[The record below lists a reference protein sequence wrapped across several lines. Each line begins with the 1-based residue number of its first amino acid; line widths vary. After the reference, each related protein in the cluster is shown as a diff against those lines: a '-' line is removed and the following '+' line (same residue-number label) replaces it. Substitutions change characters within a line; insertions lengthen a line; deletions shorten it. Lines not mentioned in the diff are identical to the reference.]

1 MKQIE
6 YIFDNYTDDDYEFVY
21 ETKKQAYKKYVEAN
35 WGEWNEDKQR
45 EMFADFIKTYGDKIQ
60 MIMLGYNKIGFYHGE
75 DIGDNKYELGNI
87 CIIPEYQG
95 KGLGTKILKEIISE
109 QSGKDIYLRYF
120 KQNPVVRLYKRLGF
134 EIIEELP
141 YHYKMVL
148 RQKVI

>member
-1 MKQIE
+1 MEQIE

-21 ETKKQAYKKYVEAN
+21 ETKKQVYKKYVEAN

-60 MIMLGYNKIGFYHGE
+60 MIMMGYNKIGFYHGE
-75 DIGDNKYELGNI
+75 DIGDNEYEIGNI

-109 QSGKDIYLRYF
+109 QRGKDIYLRYF

-134 EIIEELP
+134 EMIEELP

>member
-1 MKQIE
+1 MEQIE

-21 ETKKQAYKKYVEAN
+21 ETKKHAYKKYVEAN

-75 DIGDNKYELGNI
+75 DIGVNEYEIGNI

-95 KGLGTKILKEIISE
+95 KGLGTKILKEVISAN
-109 QSGKDIYLRYF
+109 SGKDIYLRYF
-120 KQNPVVRLYKRLGF
+120 KQNPVVSLYKRLGF
-134 EIIEELP
+134 EMLEELP

-148 RQKVI
+148 RQK